1 MCFFKEAVL
10 AILSNFSCA
19 GSNAPP
25 LTPVSSSTTPR
36 ASGATRDPLGPPLTV
51 GHRIDPLRRSGA
63 RTQAPSAAV
72 LERDLM
78 AVGKRAGGGGWV
90 NIFNLTILCDFYL
103 DFDYSGL
110 FSLVQLQ
117 KTRAQHSNASR
128 LAAIRCEA
136 AEKSGNLD
144 FSSKIRT
151 FVDFRHPPPHGISI
165 GSEILYLF

>member
-78 AVGKRAGGGGWV
+78 AVGKRAGGGLGQH
-90 NIFNLTILCDFYL
+90 FQ
-103 DFDYSGL
+103 FDHSLRLLLGFRL
-110 FSLVQLQ
+110 FW
-117 KTRAQHSNASR
+117 
-128 LAAIRCEA
+128 I
-136 AEKSGNLD
+136 
-144 FSSKIRT
+144 I
-151 FVDFRHPPPHGISI
+151 
-165 GSEILYLF
+165 